1 MDDDEDEGEDEGDD
15 ECEGDDGGKGDDV
28 VENVDRD
35 EENDITMTGIPAMH
49 VHKVCSGRG

>member
-49 VHKVCSGRG
+49 VHKECSG